1 MFKGFIKKRSR
12 KKSGYEPVKKSP
24 LLSKQQGSATD
35 SQIVFRDDHFSSSS
49 LSPQIKPA
57 EEQQVHSETEVSSFF
72 RQGKGDLTSCRYEL
86 KYRISEGK
94 AQAVKDFVQHYLS
107 VDKYALMYPDRQYPI
122 SSLYLDSPSLDLCRE
137 TIVGKPN
144 RFKLRIRAYSDVFQ
158 SPLFLEVKRRVNRVI
173 LKSRARVD
181 RAELEEVLEGLADAD
196 LQRRSPKEQES
207 LRQFLFYK
215 EALCAQPTIL
225 VRYLREPFEGEG
237 ENRVRVTFDR
247 QICYRQPQGLEVP
260 LNGDGWQLAA
270 LPFVVLE
277 IKFTDHYPLWLE
289 EMVRSFRLNLSSMSK
304 YVSSVTQSHQDLFW
318 NYLEC

>member
-12 KKSGYEPVKKSP
+12 KNPGYEPVKRNS
-24 LLSKQQGSATD
+24 LSSKQQDSATD
-35 SQIVFRDDHFSSSS
+35 SQTVFRDDHSSSSS

-57 EEQQVHSETEVSSFF
+57 EEQQIHSETEVSSFF

-122 SSLYLDSPSLDLCRE
+122 SSLYLDSPDLDLCRE

-144 RFKLRIRAYSDVFQ
+144 RFKLRIRAYSDVSQ

-173 LKSRARVD
+173 LKSRARVE
-181 RAELEEVLEGLADAD
+181 RTELKEVLEGVADW
-196 LQRRSPKEQES
+196 QRRSPKEEEV

-215 EALCAQPTIL
+215 ETLHAQPTIL
-225 VRYLREPFEGEG
+225 VRYSREPFEGEG

-247 QICYRQPQGLEVP
+247 QLCFRQPQGLEVP
-260 LNGDGWQLAA
+260 LNGNGWQLAA
-270 LPFVVLE
+270 LPFVILE
-277 IKFTDHYPLWLE
+277 IKFTDHYPLWLK
-289 EMVRSFRLNLSSMSK
+289 EMVRSFNLNLSSMSK